1 MQIHTRYAALLP
13 FLLALLFAL
22 LPVIAAVTLVLGL
35 GGGHPP
41 LGGVLMVGTAVPTLA
56 AYLSRAL
63 EGTDFPSPL
72 FLVLGAL
79 EYPLVGYGVGS
90 LVAHVKSSSRHRRG
104 IKQGQSPDTADA
116 FLRPLPRRTSSAWS
130 RSRQPL
136 PTNGHRG
143 RLPKRRRAACRRV
156 SCTRSLVHN
165 LRVACQP

>member
-1 MQIHTRYAALLP
+1 MGNVMQIHPRIAALLP

-35 GGGHPP
+35 GGGHPS
-41 LGGVLMVGTAVPTLA
+41 LGGVLMMGTTVPTLA

-90 LVAHVKSSSRHRRG
+90 LVAHVKSSSSHRRG
-104 IKQGQSPDTADA
+104 ILLLVAYIAAQLGAHVVLNRQDVNLRLLADPNRGVSRA
-116 FLRPLPRRTSSAWS
+116 AVARLAASARERTPG
-130 RSRQPL
+130 RSRE
-136 PTNGHRG
+136 
-143 RLPKRRRAACRRV
+143 
-156 SCTRSLVHN
+156 
-165 LRVACQP
+165 